1 MHLGQDRRGDARRA
15 VRFRAED
22 LRNDE
27 EAAVPSQRGFGM
39 VHKHTSL
46 SACMAFPSSR
56 APLLLR
62 NQAGARSRLQINN
75 IYLFPPRNAEHRLG
89 RRAPFSLFFDYN
101 SRAISQPYPQCAI
114 YLPPATAA
122 PSPRHTGGGFWRLP
136 LRRTQPNSGCGH
148 GWIAQWHGSVFIGV
162 FGVYRYFFCRS
173 RSGRASC
180 IGSFSQIYNWS

>member
-114 YLPPATAA
+114 YLPPAIA
-122 PSPRHTGGGFWRLP
+122 PSPRHTRGGFWRSP
-136 LRRTQPNSGCGH
+136 LQRTQPNSGCGH
-148 GWIAQWHGSVFIGV
+148 GWIALWHGSVFFGV

-173 RSGRASC
+173 RSSRASC